1 MRILTTLTL
10 FFILFGCG
18 NDSTSNSSSKSYAS
32 SLVSY
37 DWVYPDYNNAVGA
50 WKFSSDNTFSYS
62 TTLFGGGTRRGTWT
76 ELGGGSFQLNY
87 DNGDIVT
94 IHISDGTFNIG
105 NTTYSR
111 Y

>member
-1 MRILTTLTL
+1 MRILLTLTL

-18 NDSTSNSSSKSYAS
+18 SDSSSDSSSKSYAS
-32 SLVSY
+32 SLVGY

-50 WKFSSDNTFSYS
+50 WKFSSDKTFNYS

-76 ELGGGSFQLNY
+76 ELGNGSFQLNY
-87 DNGDIVT
+87 DNGDIVE
-94 IHISDGTFNIG
+94 IYVSGGTFNIG
-105 NTTYSR
+105 NTTYYR